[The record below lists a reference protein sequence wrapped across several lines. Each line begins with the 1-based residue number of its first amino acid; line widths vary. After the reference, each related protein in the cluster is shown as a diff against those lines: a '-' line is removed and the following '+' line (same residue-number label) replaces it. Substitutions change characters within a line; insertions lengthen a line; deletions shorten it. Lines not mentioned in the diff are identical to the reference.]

1 VLARFT
7 RLGLADPR
15 ARVCVTMTPRGAVFV
30 FALLL
35 TAGGPTVRSIVVAP
49 AESIAVTVV
58 GHGEP
63 VVLIPGLMGSAF
75 AFRRVAP
82 QLVDAGFEVVIVEP
96 LGIGASARPRA
107 ADYSLTAQAAR
118 VAAVLDTLGLRDAV
132 VVAHSVGG
140 SIAFRLA
147 FHRPDLVGGIV
158 SIEGGPAEEA
168 TTSGFRFAIRF
179 AKLLRFGGSRL
190 LRNTVNHEMKAAS
203 GDSTW
208 VTDSVVTGY
217 TADAARDFTA
227 TLNAFQGMAESHEPA
242 EPLSAELSR
251 VRCPV
256 VLLVG
261 LAPHSSGVP
270 PTEVALLKDSLPAFT
285 VDSIPGVGHFVF
297 EESLPTVVDAVTRL
311 RRSVPTVAEGGAV
324 QR

>member
-1 VLARFT
+1 MFL
-7 RLGLADPR
+7 L
-15 ARVCVTMTPRGAVFV
+15 
-30 FALLL
+30 ALLL
-35 TAGGPTVRSIVVAP
+35 AAIGPTVRSIVVAP

-75 AFRRVAP
+75 TFRRVAP
-82 QLVDAGFEVVIVEP
+82 QLVDAGFAVVIVEP
-96 LGIGASARPRA
+96 LGIGGSARPRA
-107 ADYSLTAQAAR
+107 ADYSLTAQAGR
-118 VAAVLDTLGLRDAV
+118 VAAALDTLGLHDAV
-132 VVAHSVGG
+132 IVAHSIGG

-147 FHRPDLVGGIV
+147 FHRPDLVAGIV
-158 SIEGGPAEEA
+158 SVEGGPAAEA
-168 TTSGFRFAIRF
+168 TTSGFRFAMRF

-190 LRNTVNHEMKAAS
+190 LRHTVDHEMKAAS

-208 VTDSVVTGY
+208 VTDAVVTGY
-217 TADAARDFTA
+217 TAGAARDFTA
-227 TLNAFQGMAESHEPA
+227 TLIAFQGMAASHEPPEA
-242 EPLSAELSR
+242 LSAELSR

-270 PTEVALLKDSLPAFT
+270 PTEIALLRDSLPAFT
-285 VDSIPGVGHFVF
+285 VDSIPGVGHFIF
-297 EESLPTVVDAVTRL
+297 EENLATVVDAVTRL
-311 RRSVPTVAEGGAV
+311 RRSVPTVAQGGAV

>member
-1 VLARFT
+1 LVIPSLFLLA
-7 RLGLADPR
+7 LPLAAD
-15 ARVCVTMTPRGAVFV
+15 
-30 FALLL
+30 
-35 TAGGPTVRSIVVAP
+35 TATVQTIAVAP

-63 VVLIPGLMGSAF
+63 VVFIPGLFGSAF
-75 AFRRVAP
+75 AFRNIAP
-82 QLVDAGFEVVIVEP
+82 RLAEAGFEAVIIEP
-96 LGIGASARPRA
+96 LGIGGSARPRS

-132 VVAHSVGG
+132 VVAHSIGG

-147 FHRPDLVGGIV
+147 FHRPDLVAGIV

-168 TTSGFRFAIRF
+168 TTSGFRFAMHF

-190 LRNTVNHEMKAAS
+190 LRSQVDREMKQAS
-203 GDSTW
+203 GDSSW
-208 VTDSVVTGY
+208 VTDAIVTGY

-242 EPLSAELSR
+242 EPLSAELHR
-251 VRCPV
+251 IRCPV
-256 VLLVG
+256 VLLLG
-261 LAPHSSGVP
+261 TAPHSSGVP
-270 PTEVALLKDSLPAFT
+270 PTEVALLRDSLPALA
-285 VDSIPGVGHFVF
+285 VDSIAGVGHFVF
-297 EESLPTVVDAVTRL
+297 EENPDTVVDVVRKL
-311 RRSVPTVAEGGAV
+311 RRSVPSVAQADVG